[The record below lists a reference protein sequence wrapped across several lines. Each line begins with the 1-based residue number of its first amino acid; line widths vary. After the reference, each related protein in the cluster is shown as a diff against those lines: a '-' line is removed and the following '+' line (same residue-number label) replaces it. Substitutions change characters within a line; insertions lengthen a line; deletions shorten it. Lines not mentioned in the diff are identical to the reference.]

1 MDESVSYRNF
11 KHTAASAIPAR
22 FTHLV
27 DLLDG
32 RELELCWG
40 DTRHFWVEGEG
51 IAEEHEQQC
60 GYESGG
66 GWKNVGDMTEGGDSG
81 YMLVGLQFRV
91 RIFVR
96 SWGDYMRTPNSR
108 VFVAIEER

>member
-32 RELELCWG
+32 RELELPRG
-40 DTRHFWVEGEG
+40 DTRHCGVDGG
-51 IAEEHEQQC
+51 RHSRKARA

-66 GWKNVGDMTEGGDSG
+66 GWRSVGDMTEGGDSG

-91 RIFVR
+91 CIFVR